1 MPELS
6 EGDVLFNNDY
16 NMTVNQ
22 NIFVLIRSRL
32 NQPGTLSLG
41 SAGRTKLIPWLL
53 LVSFVFNVIALIVP
67 FLKIDTFLSSEKIY
81 SLPHSVALMW
91 HARLYAIALLILG
104 FSIIFPFVKISVLSY
119 IWFVSTSIKE
129 RKRLLKKVKPLGKW
143 SLLDV
148 FVVIIILVLTDHQ
161 TFISTTPLSGIYFF
175 LAAIIL
181 SLAVAEFINKLL
193 YPDILPRTAALR
205 LTKKRLSELNGWRRF
220 IIPGLMLL
228 SVATLIA
235 AIDIPFLQ
243 ISQFL
248 LSSHTYSI
256 FRSFIALFAPA
267 TWLLSLVVLFFLI
280 IFPLLS
286 ASASM
291 VIWFGKFNP
300 VHRKRG
306 EALVGFLSHWSMLD
320 VFGLALLVF
329 LIEGDALISTKIQ
342 PGLFLLTGAI
352 AVNFISSI
360 TANHLIF
367 SRPD

>member
-1 MPELS
+1 
-6 EGDVLFNNDY
+6 
-16 NMTVNQ
+16 MTENE
-22 NIFVLIRSRL
+22 NIMVLIRSNMKR
-32 NQPGTLSLG
+32 PGTLSAG
-41 SAGRTKLIPWLL
+41 STGRTKLIPWVL
-53 LVSFVFNVIALIVP
+53 LVSFIFNVIALIVP

-91 HARLYAIALLILG
+91 DARLYAIALLILG
-104 FSIIFPFVKISVLSY
+104 FSIIFPFVKLAVLSY
-119 IWFVSTSIKE
+119 IWFVSTSIE
-129 RKRLLKKVKPLGKW
+129 GRKRLLHRIKPLGKW

-148 FVVIIILVLTDHQ
+148 FVVIIILVLTNNQ
-161 TFISTTPLSGIYFF
+161 TFISTSPLSGIYLF
-175 LAAIIL
+175 LTAIIL

-205 LTKKRLSELNGWRRF
+205 LTKKRLSELHGWRRF

-235 AIDIPFLQ
+235 AIEIPFLQ

-256 FRSFIALFAPA
+256 FRSFIALFTPA

-286 ASASM
+286 ASASI
-291 VIWFGKFNP
+291 VIWFGKFNL
-300 VHRKRG
+300 VHRNRA

-329 LIEGDALISTKIQ
+329 LIEGDTLISTKIQ
-342 PGLFLLTGAI
+342 PGLVMLTGAI
-352 AVNFISSI
+352 AINFISSI
-360 TANHLIF
+360 VANHLIF
-367 SRPD
+367 TAPINISERKEK